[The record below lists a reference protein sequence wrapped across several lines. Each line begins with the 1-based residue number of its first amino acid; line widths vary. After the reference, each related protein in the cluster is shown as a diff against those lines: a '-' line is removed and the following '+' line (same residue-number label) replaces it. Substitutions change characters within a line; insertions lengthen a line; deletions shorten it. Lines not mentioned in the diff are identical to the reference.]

1 MHCVSTYHLTM
12 KILMFGW
19 EFPPH
24 ISGGLGTAC
33 HGLVK
38 GLSGLPD
45 IQLTFVVPKSWG
57 DEKRNSCRLIGANQ
71 VVLENKWQE
80 KIEYSEG
87 LELYKVHSDIIPYQT
102 PEEFWLKKNRRL
114 IRNTRFVEVNAEG
127 KIDFTGSYGHTL
139 FREIRNY
146 ALIARQIAEE
156 NTVDLVHAHDWLAYP
171 AGIVAAR
178 VSRVPLIIHVHATE
192 FDRNG
197 GDIDPRVYAIEKEG
211 MEAADRII
219 AVSNLTRRTIIEKY
233 GIDPKK
239 VVTIYNGVET
249 LSENEKV
256 SLKNGLSGK
265 IVAFIGRITQQKG
278 PEYFV
283 EAAQLVLQKMDDVRF
298 VMAGSGNK
306 MDSIIEQ
313 VARSGLSDRFH
324 FTGFL
329 SVDEVNRLLK
339 ISNVFIMPS
348 VSEPFGIVPLEA
360 MRCSVPV
367 IISRQSGVSEILKYA
382 IITDFWDAH
391 AMADAI
397 YGLLN
402 YPALSALLIKKGRE
416 EAGNLSWENV
426 AEEVF
431 RIYQQVS
438 HISHFI

>member
-1 MHCVSTYHLTM
+1 M

-57 DEKRNSCRLIGANQ
+57 DETGNPCRLIGANQ
-71 VVLENKWQE
+71 VVLESKWLG
-80 KIEYSEG
+80 KIEDTEG
-87 LELYKVHSDIIPYQT
+87 FKQINVQSDIIPYQT
-102 PEEFWLKKNRRL
+102 PEDFWHEKKKRFMQ
-114 IRNTRFVEVNAEG
+114 NTRFVEVNAEG

-146 ALIARQIAEE
+146 ALIARQIAVE
-156 NTVDLVHAHDWLAYP
+156 NPVDIVHAHDWLAYP

-178 VSRVPLIIHVHATE
+178 VSGVPLIIHVHATE

-197 GDIDPRVYAIEKEG
+197 GEIDSRVYAIEREG

-219 AVSNLTRRTIIEKY
+219 AVSNLTRHTIIEKY

-239 VVTIYNGVET
+239 VVTIYNGVES
-249 LSENEKV
+249 LSEDEKE

-265 IVAFIGRITQQKG
+265 IVSFIGRITQQKG

-306 MDSIIEQ
+306 MEHIIEQ
-313 VARSGLSDRFH
+313 VARAGLSDRFH

-329 SVDEVNRLLK
+329 SVDEVDRLLK
-339 ISNVFIMPS
+339 ISHVFIMPS

-367 IISRQSGVSEILKYA
+367 IISRQSGVSEILKNA
-382 IITDFWDAH
+382 ITTDFWDTH

-402 YPALSALLIKKGRE
+402 YPALSQLMIEKGRE
-416 EAGNLSWENV
+416 EAGNLSWNHV
-426 AEEVF
+426 AEEVVK
-431 RIYQQVS
+431 IYQQVS
-438 HISHFI
+438 HIHHF

>member
-1 MHCVSTYHLTM
+1 M

-57 DEKRNSCRLIGANQ
+57 DETGNSCRLIGANQ
-71 VVLENKWQE
+71 VVLESKWLE
-80 KIEYSEG
+80 KIEVSEG
-87 LELYKVHSDIIPYQT
+87 FKQINIQSDIIPYQT
-102 PEEFWLKKNRRL
+102 PEDFWLEKKKRFMQ
-114 IRNTRFVEVNAEG
+114 NTRFVEVNAEG
-127 KIDFTGSYGHTL
+127 KIDFTGAYGHTL

-146 ALIARQIAEE
+146 ALIARQIAVKES
-156 NTVDLVHAHDWLAYP
+156 VDLVHAHDWLAYP
-171 AGIVAAR
+171 AGMVAAR
-178 VSRVPLIIHVHATE
+178 VSGVPLIIHVHATE

-197 GDIDPRVYAIEKEG
+197 GSIDPRVYSIEREG

-219 AVSNLTRRTIIEKY
+219 AVSNLTRQTIIQKY
-233 GIDPKK
+233 GVDPRK
-239 VVTIYNGVET
+239 VVTIYNGVES
-249 LSENEKV
+249 LSQDEKE

-265 IVAFIGRITQQKG
+265 IVSFIGRITQQKG

-313 VARSGLSDRFH
+313 VARAGLSDRFH

-329 SVDEVNRLLK
+329 SVNEVDRLLK
-339 ISNVFIMPS
+339 ISHVFIMPS

-367 IISRQSGVSEILKYA
+367 IISRQSGVSEILKNA
-382 IITDFWDAH
+382 IITDFWDTH

-402 YPALSALLIKKGRE
+402 YPALSGLLTQKGRE
-416 EAGNLSWENV
+416 EAGNLSWNHV
-426 AEEVF
+426 AEEVAK
-431 RIYQQVS
+431 IYQQVS
-438 HISHFI
+438 HIHHF